1 MSATSIKRIDTRGRQ
16 PKRSTLCLDC
26 DRIVGCPWMQLHRPV
41 PGWTAV
47 RTFIIEAIGGSL
59 RRGDAQVKLVSS
71 YHVSK
76 CPIYIDPMEVRRQMQ
91 EKRQGIKKYTHRGE
105 TTYRAR
111 CSYCGYKLPVIAD
124 DLDEL
129 EATLERTGWQPITGG
144 ALMCPACQAK
154 NRRD

>member
-1 MSATSIKRIDTRGRQ
+1 MSANSIKRIDTRGR
-16 PKRSTLCLDC
+16 PVKPSTLCMDC
-26 DRIVGCPWMQLHRPV
+26 DRILGCPWMMWHLPV
-41 PGWTAV
+41 PGWTAQ
-47 RTFIIEAIGGSL
+47 RTYIIESVEGSL

-71 YHVSK
+71 YHVTQ

-91 EKRQGIKKYTHRGE
+91 TKPQGIKKYTHRGE

-111 CSYCGYKLPVIAD
+111 CSWCGYKLPVIAD

-129 EATLERTGWQPITGG
+129 EAVLEKAGWQPITGG
-144 ALMCPACQAK
+144 ALMCPARQAK